1 MKEMKIAVEL
11 TKKRWIILIAS
22 CFINLCIGSIYAWSV
37 FSAPMAEYLS
47 GLTGLKLT
55 PGDLAIAF
63 TITNSVGPIT
73 MISGGWI
80 NDRFGPKRVILVG
93 GLLFGG
99 GMILSGFATS
109 VSFLV
114 LAYGIVLGLGT
125 GMVYG
130 CTISNSIKFF
140 PDKRGLVGGVTTAA
154 YGLSSV
160 IIPPIANGLISSSG
174 VKSAFI
180 IIGIAF
186 LLIICSASFFIEKC
200 PSDFVP
206 AGWTPKKLNASRS
219 LRSDKDWKGMLANP
233 LFYVMILLLISG
245 AFAGLMCTSQAS
257 PIAQK
262 MVGLS
267 AAAATTV
274 VSVLAL
280 FNTGGRIIA
289 GYVSDK
295 IGRINTLAF
304 ASLLSVAGLG
314 LLYISGDNS
323 VATFYIGISV
333 IGLSF
338 GSLMGVFPGFTAD
351 QFGAKNNSVNY
362 GIMFIGFALAG
373 YFGPSIMKNVYS
385 ADSSYQRA
393 FVIAAIFG
401 ITGFILTFVYKW
413 AVKYQERT
421 AGKPQEASI

>member
-1 MKEMKIAVEL
+1 MEL

-47 GLTGLKLT
+47 GLTGLRLT

-109 VSFLV
+109 VGFLV
-114 LAYGIVLGLGT
+114 FAYGIVLGLGT

-160 IIPPIANGLISSSG
+160 IIPPIANGLISTSG

-180 IIGIAF
+180 IIGSAF

-206 AGWTPKKLNASRS
+206 AGWTPKALKIGRS
-219 LRSDKDWKGMLANP
+219 LKGDKDWKGMLANP

-274 VSVLAL
+274 VSILAL

-289 GYVSDK
+289 GYISDK

-304 ASLLSVAGLG
+304 ASLFSVVGLT
-314 LLYISGDNS
+314 LLYISGENS
-323 VATFYIGISV
+323 VVTFYIGISV

-393 FVIAAIFG
+393 FIIAAIFG

-413 AVKYQERT
+413 AVKYQER
-421 AGKPQEASI
+421 AANKPQEASI

>member
-1 MKEMKIAVEL
+1 MEL

-37 FSAPMAEYLS
+37 FSAPMAAYLS
-47 GLTGLKLT
+47 GLIGRTLT
-55 PGDLAIAF
+55 PGDLAIVF
-63 TITNSVGPIT
+63 TICNSVGPFT

-80 NDRFGPKRVILVG
+80 NDRFGPKKVILVG
-93 GLLFGG
+93 GILFGG

-109 VSFLV
+109 VGFLV
-114 LAYGIVLGLGT
+114 FAYGIVLGLGT
-125 GMVYG
+125 GMIYG

-160 IIPPIANGLISSSG
+160 IIPPIANMFISSSG
-174 VKSAFI
+174 VTSAFFIIGTAFLI
-180 IIGIAF
+180 II
-186 LLIICSASFFIEKC
+186 CVASFFIEKC
-200 PSDFVP
+200 PADFVP
-206 AGWTPKKLNASRS
+206 TGWTPKTAHVSQA
-219 LRSDKDWKGMLANP
+219 LREDKNWRGMLASP
-233 LFYVMILLLISG
+233 IFYVMILLLISG
-245 AFAGLMCTSQAS
+245 AFAGLMCVSQAS

-280 FNTGGRIIA
+280 FNTGGRILA

-295 IGRINTLAF
+295 IGRINTLAIT
-304 ASLLSVAGLG
+304 SLLSVAGLI
-314 LLYISGDNS
+314 LLYLSGENS
-323 VATFYIGISV
+323 VVTFYMGISI

-338 GSLMGVFPGFTAD
+338 GALMGVFPGFTAD

-373 YFGPSIMKNVYS
+373 YFGPSIMRNVYS
-385 ADSSYQRA
+385 ADGSYQRA
-393 FVIAAIFG
+393 FVIAAICG
-401 ITGFILTFVYKW
+401 LTGFILTFVYKW
-413 AVKYQERT
+413 AVKRRDDKRINHPNVM
-421 AGKPQEASI
+421 A

>member
-1 MKEMKIAVEL
+1 MEL

-47 GLTGLKLT
+47 GLTGLSLT

-80 NDRFGPKRVILVG
+80 NDRFGPKKVILVG

-109 VSFLV
+109 VGFLV
-114 LAYGIVLGLGT
+114 FSYGIVLGLGT

-160 IIPPIANGLISSSG
+160 IIPPIANGLINKSG
-174 VKSAFI
+174 VTSAFI

-186 LLIICSASFFIEKC
+186 LVIICSASFFIEKC

-206 AGWTPKKLNASRS
+206 AGWTPKALNIGRPVKN
-219 LRSDKDWKGMLANP
+219 DKDWKGMLASP

-267 AAAATTV
+267 AAAATTA
-274 VSVLAL
+274 VSILAL
-280 FNTGGRIIA
+280 FNTGGRIFA
-289 GYVSDK
+289 GYISDK
-295 IGRINTLAF
+295 IGRINTLAV
-304 ASLLSVAGLG
+304 ASLLSVAGLT
-314 LLYISGDNS
+314 LLYFSGENT
-323 VATFYIGISV
+323 VVTFYIGISV

-385 ADSSYQRA
+385 TDGSYQRA
-393 FVIAAIFG
+393 FVIAAVFG
-401 ITGFILTFVYKW
+401 ITGFILTFVYKL
-413 AVKYQERT
+413 ANKKNQRV
-421 AGKPQEASI
+421 AN

>member
-1 MKEMKIAVEL
+1 MEL

-37 FSAPMAEYLS
+37 FAAPMAEYLS
-47 GLTGLKLT
+47 GITGRLLT

-63 TITNSVGPIT
+63 TICNSVGPIT

-80 NDRFGPKRVILVG
+80 NDRFGPKKVILIG

-109 VSFLV
+109 VGFLV
-114 LAYGIVLGLGT
+114 FAYGIVLGLGT

-160 IIPPIANGLISSSG
+160 IIPPIANAFISNSG
-174 VKSAFI
+174 VTSAFFI
-180 IIGIAF
+180 TGTSF
-186 LLIICSASFFIEKC
+186 LIIVCAASFFIEKC

-206 AGWTPKKLNASRS
+206 SGWTPKTVNVNSS
-219 LRSDKDWKGMLANP
+219 LKADKNWKGMLASP
-233 LFYVMILLLISG
+233 LFYVMILILISG

-280 FNTGGRIIA
+280 FNTGGRILA
-289 GYVSDK
+289 GYISDK
-295 IGRINTLAF
+295 IGRINTLAV
-304 ASLLSVAGLG
+304 ASLLSVAGLIF
-314 LLYISGDNS
+314 LYLSGGSN
-323 VATFYIGISV
+323 VVTFYIGISA

-351 QFGAKNNSVNY
+351 QFGTKNNSVNY
-362 GIMFIGFALAG
+362 GIMFIGFAIAG
-373 YFGPSIMKNVYS
+373 YFGPSIMRNVFS
-385 ADSSYQRA
+385 ADGSYQRA
-393 FVIAAIFG
+393 FVIAAILG
-401 ITGFILTFVYKW
+401 MSGFILTFVYKW
-413 AVKYQERT
+413 VVKYQVR
-421 AGKPQEASI
+421 AAHKNQKVII

>member
-1 MKEMKIAVEL
+1 MEF

-37 FSAPMAEYLS
+37 FAAPMAEYLS
-47 GLTGLKLT
+47 SVTGLHLT

-73 MISGGWI
+73 MISGGWV
-80 NDRFGPKRVILVG
+80 NDRFGPKKVIFAG

-99 GMILSGFATS
+99 GMLLSGFATS

-114 LAYGIVLGLGT
+114 IAYGIVLGLGT

-160 IIPPIANGLISSSG
+160 IIPPIANGLISHSG
-174 VKSAFI
+174 VTAAFK

-186 LLIICSASFFIEKC
+186 LLIVCSASFFIEKC

-206 AGWTPKKLNASRS
+206 AGWTPKAVHAGRS
-219 LRSDKDWKGMLANP
+219 LKNNKNWKGMLASP

-280 FNTGGRIIA
+280 FNTGGRILA
-289 GYVSDK
+289 GYISDK

-304 ASLLSVAGLG
+304 ASLFSVVGLT
-314 LLYISGDNS
+314 LLYLSGESS

-338 GSLMGVFPGFTAD
+338 GALMGVFPGFTAD

-373 YFGPSIMKNVYS
+373 YFGPSIMRSVYS
-385 ADSSYQRA
+385 ADGSYQRA

-413 AVKYQERT
+413 AVKYQER
-421 AGKPQEASI
+421 AANKNPKAII